1 MSLEILILTLC
12 TLGFWVVFEVIKG
25 TYGEKIKAKLAEH
38 VDKHNAIKIWD
49 GHQMEI
55 KLNFA
60 KSQEIEHVEVEVVE
74 DKDKPQRWDWEVR
87 NEYEKYS
94 TKLIK

>member
-25 TYGEKIKAKLAEH
+25 TYGEKIKAKFTEH
-38 VDKHNAIKIWD
+38 VDKHNAIKIWKKND
-49 GHQMEI
+49 TDKKVKAM
-55 KLNFA
+55 

-74 DKDKPQRWDWEVR
+74 DKDKPQRWNWEVR

-94 TKLIK
+94 TKLIE